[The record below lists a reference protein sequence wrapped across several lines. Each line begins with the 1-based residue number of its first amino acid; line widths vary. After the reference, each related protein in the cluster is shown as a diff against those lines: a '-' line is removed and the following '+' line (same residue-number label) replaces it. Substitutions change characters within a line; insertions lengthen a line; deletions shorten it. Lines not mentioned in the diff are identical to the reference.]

1 MRRGAA
7 ASLAESR
14 IPNRES
20 RSMTL
25 PRHLAVIM
33 DGNGRWAERRRRPR
47 AIGHRA
53 GARAV
58 NATIDFCLHQGI
70 EALTLFAF
78 SSENWG
84 RPEEE
89 VGALMKLFLNA
100 LEREVD
106 ELDRRGVRLRFIGER
121 QRFPEDILQRMAE
134 AERRTRGNRR
144 LHLTIAA
151 SYGGR
156 QDIADTAR
164 RLAEDV
170 AAGRLRPEQIDEA
183 TFGRYIALADLPAPD
198 LFIRTGGDHRIS
210 NFLLWQLA
218 YTELWFTE
226 TLWPDLDA
234 AVLQQ
239 AVDDFAGR
247 ERRFG
252 LTSAQVPSQDQLPP
266 QDQAP
271 PQDTARTMPGAD
283 SADATG
289 DNARPP
295 AAPNRTI
302 A

>member
-1 MRRGAA
+1 MSAPS
-7 ASLAESR
+7 ASSR
-14 IPNRES
+14 V
-20 RSMTL
+20 

-47 AIGHRA
+47 VIGHRA

-58 NATIDFCLHQGI
+58 NLCIDYCLQRSI

-84 RPEEE
+84 RPEDE

-106 ELDRRGVRLRFIGER
+106 ELHRRGVRLRFIGER
-121 QRFPEDILQRMAE
+121 QRFQPDILVRMDDAE
-134 AERRTRGNRR
+134 ARTQGNCA

-156 QDIADTAR
+156 QDIASAAR
-164 RLAEDV
+164 ALAEDV

-183 TFGRYIALADLPAPD
+183 AVARHMALSDLPPPD

-218 YTELWFTE
+218 YTELWFTD
-226 TLWPDLDA
+226 TLWPELDA
-234 AVLQQ
+234 ATLDR
-239 AVDDFAGR
+239 AIEDFVGR

-252 LTSAQVPSQDQLPP
+252 LTSAQVAPATPP
-266 QDQAP
+266 LSP
-271 PQDTARTMPGAD
+271 PLH
-283 SADATG
+283 
-289 DNARPP
+289 
-295 AAPNRTI
+295 NRTD

>member
-1 MRRGAA
+1 MPSEPTTAPI
-7 ASLAESR
+7 R
-14 IPNRES
+14 I
-20 RSMTL
+20 

-47 AIGHRA
+47 MIGHRA

-58 NATIDFCLHQGI
+58 NVCIDFCLEQGI

-84 RPEEE
+84 RPEDE

-106 ELDRRGVRLRFIGER
+106 ELDRRGVRIRFIGER
-121 QRFPEDILQRMAE
+121 ERFAAAIGARMAAAE
-134 AERRTRGNRR
+134 AQTASNGR

-156 QDIADTAR
+156 WDIAQAAR
-164 RLAEDV
+164 SLAQDV
-170 AAGRLRPEQIDEA
+170 AAGRLAPDAIDETTLA
-183 TFGRYIALADLPAPD
+183 SRMALADLPTPD
-198 LFIRTGGDHRIS
+198 LFIRTGGDMRIS

-226 TLWPDLDA
+226 TLWPELDA
-234 AVLQQ
+234 ATLRR
-239 AVDDFAGR
+239 ALEDYASR

-252 LTSAQVPSQDQLPP
+252 LTGAQVASPP
-266 QDQAP
+266 REI
-271 PQDTARTMPGAD
+271 TE
-283 SADATG
+283 
-289 DNARPP
+289 
-295 AAPNRTI
+295 
-302 A
+302 